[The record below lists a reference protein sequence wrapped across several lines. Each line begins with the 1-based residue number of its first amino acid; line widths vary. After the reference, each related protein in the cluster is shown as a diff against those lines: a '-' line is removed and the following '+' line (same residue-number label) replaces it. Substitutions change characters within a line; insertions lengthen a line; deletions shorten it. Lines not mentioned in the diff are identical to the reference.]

1 VSGAAPRRRPRLVGV
16 LIIAGAIVA
25 LLALFASLSLDEG
38 DTDPIQ
44 IDDAGD
50 VRKLI
55 GGLPQLNERLGED
68 DAPVT
73 VEVFND
79 LQCTDCA
86 TWQREVIEPLIAE
99 EGRDGQVK
107 LLFRHW
113 SMTERPSGIASYGA
127 VAAGL
132 QGQQWQF
139 IELFFRN
146 QGEAQRFGVTQ
157 EVLDEIA
164 KGVLNLNIEQWQRDF
179 DDPEVPETLDA
190 DDLLAV
196 QRRIPGEPAVVV
208 TGPGGTRELAETPS
222 LQEIRDAI
230 DEVSSAPGG

>member
-1 VSGAAPRRRPRLVGV
+1 MSEQAARRRPRLIGV
-16 LIIAGAIVA
+16 LVLAGAAVA

-38 DTDPIQ
+38 DTDPIR
-44 IDDAGD
+44 IDGSGD
-50 VRKLI
+50 VRRLV
-55 GGLPQLNERLGED
+55 GGIPQLDDRLGED
-68 DAPVT
+68 NAEVT

-86 TWQREVIEPLIAE
+86 RWQADVVAPLIAE
-99 EGRDGQVK
+99 EVRGGDLK

-113 SMTERPSGIASYGA
+113 SMTERPSGVASYGA

-146 QGEAQRFGVTQ
+146 QGEVQRFGVTQ
-157 EVLDEIA
+157 QVLDEIA
-164 KGVLNLNIEQWQRDF
+164 KGVLNLNVEQWQRDF
-179 DDPEVPETLDA
+179 SEQEVADKLES

-196 QRRIPGEPAVVV
+196 QKRIPAEPAVVV
-208 TGPGGTRELAETPS
+208 TGPGGSVELVETPTLAEVR
-222 LQEIRDAI
+222 EAI
-230 DEVSSAPGG
+230 AQVSSPDGG